1 MAAGASQLVSWLRA
15 AGEPSR
21 LRLLALCEQTD
32 SSVSD
37 LAQAVGQSEP
47 RVSRHLRILTEAGLI
62 ERIRNGQWVHYRITS
77 DSATCAFV
85 KGLLGQL
92 DRRDPVFV
100 RDLDRVRA
108 EPGAAGTASRL
119 AQSRLGRALADFIDD
134 NMPRERPQSILVV
147 GVDHPEVI
155 EAAAALA
162 AECTAIAHSR
172 RSAQSARS
180 FAERRG
186 LSCRVLLAATPE
198 ALNERDLARAGRRFD
213 AVILDHLSTP
223 RTDLASLLAN
233 SRRALD
239 SNGRLWLFERYEALE
254 AGRDKARDRL
264 QDKVIEH
271 PLARLRRLLG
281 DQSLSCER
289 LSPLEADDEHVL
301 AAVAAPTAHR
311 EQMRQA

>member
-1 MAAGASQLVSWLRA
+1 MTAASSQLVAWLRA

-21 LRLLALCEQTD
+21 LRLLVLCEQTD

-37 LAQAVGQSEP
+37 LAQALGQSEP
-47 RVSRHLRILTEAGLI
+47 RVSRHLRILTEAGLV
-62 ERIRNGQWVHYRITS
+62 ERVRNGQWVHYRLTS
-77 DSATCAFV
+77 HPAAAGFL

-92 DRRDPVFV
+92 DRREPVFV

-108 EPGAAGTASRL
+108 DAGATGNATRL
-119 AQSRLGRALADFIDD
+119 AESRLGRALADFVDE
-134 NMPRERPQSILVV
+134 NMPRERLGAVLLV

-155 EAAAALA
+155 EAAAAIA
-162 AECTAIAHSR
+162 TECTAIAHSR

-186 LSCRVLLAATPE
+186 LTCRVLLAATSD
-198 ALNERDLARAGRRFD
+198 ALNERDLATAGRRFD
-213 AVILDHLSTP
+213 AVILDHLATAKS
-223 RTDLASLLAN
+223 DLVSLLSN
-233 SRRALD
+233 SRRALNAD
-239 SNGRLWLFERYEALE
+239 GRLWLFERYEALE
-254 AGRDKARDRL
+254 AGRDSGRDKL
-264 QDKVIEH
+264 QQKVIEH

-281 DQSLSCER
+281 DQGLSCER

-301 AAVAAPTAHR
+301 AAVAAPRAHR